1 MLSVILIGISL
12 SMDAFAVSVTN
23 GIAMRPFKTGYALW
37 HGLYFGAFQF
47 LMPLAGYILGSTVSG
62 YVTAIGPYVSF
73 ALLAFIGGKMILEA
87 VRGGEEGADATAPA
101 EIEAIREAC
110 RALGTWRLDGCTLY
124 VTLEPCPM
132 CAGAILNARIPTVVY
147 GAREAKS
154 GSCGSVIDLF
164 FENYGFQPRV
174 YGGVRKDECAAL
186 LRNFF
191 LRMRER

>member
-1 MLSVILIGISL
+1 MDPYMTEALFEARRALEEDEVPVGAVI
-12 SMDAFAVSVTN
+12 V
-23 GIAMRPFKTGYALW
+23 K
-37 HGLYFGAFQF
+37 
-47 LMPLAGYILGSTVSG
+47 
-62 YVTAIGPYVSF
+62 
-73 ALLAFIGGKMILEA
+73 GGKIIA
-87 VRGGEEGADATAPA
+87 RGHNRRMQNCDPTAHA

-110 RALGTWRLDGCTLY
+110 RARGTWRLDGCTLY

>member
-73 ALLAFIGGKMILEA
+73 ALLAFIGGKMIWDAVKELRAPEA
-87 VRGGEEGADATAPA
+87 CPVGRAFSYKLMVVQAFATSIDALAVGVSFAALDVNIAAAASFIACVTFVCCLAGHLLGKKFGSWLGGKA
-101 EIEAIREAC
+101 EI
-110 RALGTWRLDGCTLY
+110 
-124 VTLEPCPM
+124 
-132 CAGAILNARIPTVVY
+132 
-147 GAREAKS
+147 
-154 GSCGSVIDLF
+154 F
-164 FENYGFQPRV
+164 
-174 YGGVRKDECAAL
+174 GGVILVCIGAKILVEHL
-186 LRNFF
+186 SGG
-191 LRMRER
+191 

>member
-1 MLSVILIGISL
+1 MEHEAYMREALRLAREAAAEGEVPVGCVIVKDGEIIG
-12 SMDAFAVSVTN
+12 
-23 GIAMRPFKTGYALW
+23 
-37 HGLYFGAFQF
+37 
-47 LMPLAGYILGSTVSG
+47 SG
-62 YVTAIGPYVSF
+62 RNRREELQRTASH
-73 ALLAFIGGKMILEA
+73 
-87 VRGGEEGADATAPA
+87 A
-101 EIEAIREAC
+101 EMEAIAQANEA
-110 RALGTWRLDGCTLY
+110 LKSWRLDGCTLY

-191 LRMRER
+191 LRMREK

>member
-73 ALLAFIGGKMILEA
+73 ALLAFIGGKMIVET
-87 VRGGEEGADATAPA
+87 VRGAEEGTRPCGRAWLPGLLLLALATSIDALAVGISFAFLQVEILPA
-101 EIEAIREAC
+101 VCLIGATTFVLSVGGV
-110 RALGTWRLDGCTLY
+110 ALGVRFGTRFQKQ
-124 VTLEPCPM
+124 
-132 CAGAILNARIPTVVY
+132 AGVA
-147 GAREAKS
+147 
-154 GSCGSVIDLF
+154 
-164 FENYGFQPRV
+164 
-174 YGGVRKDECAAL
+174 GGVILVMIGLKVL
-186 LRNFF
+186 LEH
-191 LRMRER
+191 LL

>member
-73 ALLAFIGGKMILEA
+73 ALLAFIGSKMILEA
-87 VRGGEEGADATAPA
+87 VRGGEEGSSGMAALSHKRLLALAVGVSFAFSPPGPGVVLSCAVIGCTTFLIAFGGAMAASRIPGIRPKTA
-101 EIEAIREAC
+101 EIAGGII
-110 RALGTWRLDGCTLY
+110 LVGIGVKLL
-124 VTLEPCPM
+124 LE
-132 CAGAILNARIPTVVY
+132 G
-147 GAREAKS
+147 
-154 GSCGSVIDLF
+154 
-164 FENYGFQPRV
+164 
-174 YGGVRKDECAAL
+174 L
-186 LRNFF
+186 LK
-191 LRMRER
+191 

>member
-87 VRGGEEGADATAPA
+87 VRGGSPGLRLAPDCILYA
-101 EIEAIREAC
+101 PD
-110 RALGTWRLDGCTLY
+110 GTLTPDGR
-124 VTLEPCPM
+124 
-132 CAGAILNARIPTVVY
+132 RIY
-147 GAREAKS
+147 HQE
-154 GSCGSVIDLF
+154 D
-164 FENYGFQPRV
+164 
-174 YGGVRKDECAAL
+174 
-186 LRNFF
+186 
-191 LRMRER
+191 

>member
-73 ALLAFIGGKMILEA
+73 ALLAFIGGK
-87 VRGGEEGADATAPA
+87 
-101 EIEAIREAC
+101 
-110 RALGTWRLDGCTLY
+110 
-124 VTLEPCPM
+124 
-132 CAGAILNARIPTVVY
+132 
-147 GAREAKS
+147 
-154 GSCGSVIDLF
+154 
-164 FENYGFQPRV
+164 
-174 YGGVRKDECAAL
+174 
-186 LRNFF
+186 
-191 LRMRER
+191 